1 MTGNGD
7 RDFRFYWTHSGD
19 GLGANRYTGQN
30 KYACSETYPVAKP
43 VNLTKLSTKFALGL
57 LCTDP
62 QDLRCLLI
70 QTRIKL

>member
-7 RDFRFYWTHSGD
+7 RDFRFYWTHDGD

-30 KYACSETYPVAKP
+30 KYACTETYP
-43 VNLTKLSTKFALGL
+43 VNLTKLPTECAPGL

-70 QTRIKL
+70 QELVRV